1 MNYGISNMST
11 ADVLKQTLNKLN
23 SDAIDIQKQIVKI
36 ESSSLKS
43 EIDQMNA
50 EINGLNARINVIEI
64 QKEFIVNKRSESI
77 KKLQAICNHE
87 LTEEGHHD
95 GHTTRW
101 YYNCRI
107 CNLETRD
114 KGNFKVV
121 ISHFY

>member
-1 MNYGISNMST
+1 MST
-11 ADVLKQTLNKLN
+11 TDALKQTLNKLN
-23 SDAIDIQKQIVKI
+23 SDATDIQKQIMII
-36 ESSSLKS
+36 ESDNLKS

-50 EINGLNARINVIEI
+50 EINGLNAKINVIEI
-64 QKEFIVNKRSESI
+64 QKEFIVNKRSDSI

-101 YYNCRI
+101 YYNCRT
-107 CNLETRD
+107 CKLETRD

-121 ISHFY
+121 SSHFY